1 MSSASKDLKRLLKA
15 FILFVLLGCLLFLTS
30 GQVDWV
36 MAWIFLIGFIAG
48 LFVTSMML
56 GSNREELIQER
67 FTAHEDAKGWDKI
80 LSTSY
85 SYLTLF
91 ITLPVAGLD
100 RRFRWSLESNLLLQI
115 ISLIIALVG
124 YVLIIWAM
132 ASNRFFSRIVR
143 IQKDRG
149 HSVISTGPYRYVRHP
164 GYVGMFL
171 FALMTPLTLGS
182 LWALIPGGLAA
193 CVILMRTALEDRTL
207 LEELEG
213 YDEYAQQIR
222 SRLIPGVW

>member
-100 RRFRWSLESNLLLQI
+100 RRFRWSLETNLLLQI

>member
-1 MSSASKDLKRLLKA
+1 
-15 FILFVLLGCLLFLTS
+15 
-30 GQVDWV
+30 

-48 LFVTSMML
+48 LFVTSRAVAP
-56 GSNREELIQER
+56 NREELIQER
-67 FTAHEDAKGWDKI
+67 HPVPEDAKSWDKV
-80 LSTSY
+80 LSNLF

-91 ITLPVAGLD
+91 ITLPIAGFD
-100 RRFRWSLESNLLLQI
+100 KRFGWSPEINLLLQL
-115 ISLIIALVG
+115 ISLVICLGG
-124 YVLIIWAM
+124 YSLIIWAM

-149 HSVISTGPYRYVRHP
+149 HSVISNGPYRFVRHP

-171 FALMTPLTLGS
+171 FAMTTPLTLGS

-193 CVILMRTALEDRTL
+193 GVILLRTALEDKTL
-207 LEELEG
+207 LAELEG
-213 YDEYAQQIR
+213 YQEYAQQIR